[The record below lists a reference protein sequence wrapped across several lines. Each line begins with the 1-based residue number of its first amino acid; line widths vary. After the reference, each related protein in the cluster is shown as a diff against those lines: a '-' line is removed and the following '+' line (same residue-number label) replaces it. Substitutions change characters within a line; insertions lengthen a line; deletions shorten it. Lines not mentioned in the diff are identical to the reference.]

1 MTLGLVGDLRVG
13 FRERGAGDLG
23 LGLVAD
29 VEGCWTEI
37 VGVIDVD
44 VISSRCADSLIESF
58 SVMRYT
64 RNGLGIVQTKS
75 RKENG

>member
-1 MTLGLVGDLRVG
+1 MTLGLVGDLRVD

-44 VISSRCADSLIESF
+44 VISSRRADSLIESF

-64 RNGLGIVQTKS
+64 RDGLGIVQTKN